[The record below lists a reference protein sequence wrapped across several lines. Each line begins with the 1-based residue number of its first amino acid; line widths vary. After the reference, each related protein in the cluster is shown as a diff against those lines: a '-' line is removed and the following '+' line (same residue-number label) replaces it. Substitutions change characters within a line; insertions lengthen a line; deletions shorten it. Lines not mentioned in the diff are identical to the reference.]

1 MDVGQ
6 MSKLCKEAG
15 AEPKICT
22 FDSIGDALKKEKAG
36 TSLDYEAFTKVNTTS
51 C

>member
-1 MDVGQ
+1 

-15 AEPKICT
+15 AESKMCT
-22 FDSIGDALKKEKAG
+22 FDSIGDALKRERAG
-36 TSLDYEAFTKVNTTS
+36 TSLDYETFTKVNTMP